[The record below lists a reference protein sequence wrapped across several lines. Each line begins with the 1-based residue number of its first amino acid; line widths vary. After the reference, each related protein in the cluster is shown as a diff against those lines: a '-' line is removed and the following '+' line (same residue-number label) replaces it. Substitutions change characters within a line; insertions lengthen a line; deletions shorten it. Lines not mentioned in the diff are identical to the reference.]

1 MQIMKRFSIFALLLG
16 LTSVLGC
23 EPPKPAPKT
32 EAPKAEM
39 TPPADD
45 APAADAAPAGEKP
58 ADDADK
64 K

>member
-1 MQIMKRFSIFALLLG
+1 MKRFSIFALLLG
-16 LTSVLGC
+16 LTSVIGC
-23 EPPKPAPKT
+23 EPPKPAVK

-45 APAADAAPAGEKP
+45 APATDAAPAGEKP